1 MLKALGVPGAL
12 EDHHKLFHHM
22 DMSSAYLQHSLEMF
36 GGQIQ
41 FRSDHKT
48 GGGFHV
54 RVGDRTGAIDV
65 KFFAEAA
72 GSFRHNPAL
81 VKGAKVRLSGFRRCA
96 LNGSLEEM
104 VG

>member
-1 MLKALGVPGAL
+1 MLKPLGVPGAL

-22 DMSSAYLQHSLEMF
+22 DMSPAYLQHCLEMF

-54 RVGDRTGAIDV
+54 RVSDRTGAMDV

-72 GSFRHNPAL
+72 GSFRNHPAL
-81 VKGAKVRLSGFRRCA
+81 VKGAKVRLSGFKRCA
-96 LNGSLEEM
+96 LIGSLEEM

>member
-1 MLKALGVPGAL
+1 M
-12 EDHHKLFHHM
+12 EDHKLFHHM
-22 DMSSAYLQHSLEMF
+22 DMSPAYLQHCLEMF

-54 RVGDRTGAIDV
+54 RVSDRTGAMDV

-72 GSFRHNPAL
+72 GSFRNHPAL
-81 VKGAKVRLSGFRRCA
+81 VKGAKVRLSGFKRCA
-96 LNGSLEEM
+96 LIGSLEEM